1 MTGDFEELE
10 EMAAREAARVELREA
25 YAAALRAG
33 LSVEDLRAEE
43 LRGAKLAEEEEAAP
57 LDGEPDRGVGLASR
71 ELRASELRGLAR
83 RVERGEVDAIALAYR
98 VRFEGSPVCLSL
110 VASDPTVGAVA
121 AQQCL
126 DALAERFNSDEEG

>member
-1 MTGDFEELE
+1 MKGDFEELE

-33 LSVEDLRAEE
+33 LSAEELRAEE
-43 LRGAKLAEEEEAAP
+43 LRGAKLAEEEAAP
-57 LDGEPDRGVGLASR
+57 LDGEPDQGVGLASR

-121 AQQCL
+121 AQQCF
-126 DALAERFNSDEEG
+126 DALAERFNDDEEG